1 MDEVCTVAD
10 LREFAMIFLGNN
22 VPLEHILQLGKINAM
37 LQDVLAA
44 LGFVPDEHADQR
56 SWPRRGINSY

>member
-1 MDEVCTVAD
+1 
-10 LREFAMIFLGNN
+10 MIFLGNN